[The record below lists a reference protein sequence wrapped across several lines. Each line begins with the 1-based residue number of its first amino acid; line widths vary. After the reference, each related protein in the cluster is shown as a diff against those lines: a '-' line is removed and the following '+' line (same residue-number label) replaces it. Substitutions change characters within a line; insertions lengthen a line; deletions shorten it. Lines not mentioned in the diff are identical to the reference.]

1 MVREASFKMTIMWM
15 TLLMMKMSD
24 QGKQEEQ
31 EGAKEPPSL
40 DKNNEKDFAWRRKQR
55 ICCWRF

>member
-1 MVREASFKMTIMWM
+1 MTIMWM